1 VRDTFFADP
10 DRTSPCVQLNV
21 QLNKLD
27 NNPAV
32 FANYLRCSCP
42 LSDVEMICC
51 YGGLIRFAICRM
63 SVEIHNYADP
73 VHSSGTADLLIARL
87 SDLLIARLRGRLSIA
102 HTLAYM
108 SR

>member
-1 VRDTFFADP
+1 
-10 DRTSPCVQLNV
+10 
-21 QLNKLD
+21 
-27 NNPAV
+27 
-32 FANYLRCSCP
+32 
-42 LSDVEMICC
+42 MICY